1 MRNLTIILVAALVVL
16 PGCGWFGGDAKS
28 DKSEAVDAETLKK
41 AIQTAKNIKK
51 DPTKAE
57 AILKEA
63 GYSRS
68 EFEELMYKIAL
79 DDVAAEKYAKA
90 LREGK

>member
-1 MRNLTIILVAALVVL
+1 MRNLTIILVAALVAL
-16 PGCGWFGGDAKS
+16 PGCGWFGGDSKS
-28 DKSEAVDAETLKK
+28 EKAEAVDAETLKK

-57 AILKEA
+57 AVLKEA
-63 GYSRS
+63 GYSRG
-68 EFEELMYKIAL
+68 EFEALMYKVSL

-90 LREGK
+90 MHEAK